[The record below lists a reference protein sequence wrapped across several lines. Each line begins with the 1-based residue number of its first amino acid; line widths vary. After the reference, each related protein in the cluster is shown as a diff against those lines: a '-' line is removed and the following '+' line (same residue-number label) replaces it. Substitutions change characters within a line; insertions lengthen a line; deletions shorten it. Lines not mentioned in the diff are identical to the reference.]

1 MQKYCGCHT
10 EQLLTR
16 YEKRGISRNATP
28 APRNEVTQRMKSPK
42 VTAFAALLIGTAIRT
57 SSERQGAAAD
67 GCERLRTVAKVGAT
81 SRTQPPNLRVKREPL
96 LCVREKTSVCK
107 KTSCKSKNCSEKAC
121 HKEKQAL
128 CAKKYCKNMS
138 VCKSCFV

>member
-42 VTAFAALLIGTAIRT
+42 VTAFAALIIGTAIRT

-67 GCERLRTVAKVGAT
+67 GCERLRTVANGCEWLGKSVRRLEHNPQT
-81 SRTQPPNLRVKREPL
+81 SE
-96 LCVREKTSVCK
+96 
-107 KTSCKSKNCSEKAC
+107 
-121 HKEKQAL
+121 
-128 CAKKYCKNMS
+128 
-138 VCKSCFV
+138 